1 MSYLQYVDSASPL
14 VEAPKQS
21 LPPLPKLAYLDL
33 SDSGSPTEECV
44 QSVGTYKKLGRRD
57 VEPAVSAYTYVPPQP
72 TTPISPI
79 SPSQP
84 IHSVKEVQEDAADI
98 VAMLQD
104 NEQGME
110 MLLHRVKES
119 INASKVRLHKKRERL
134 TKKECHQ
141 FRGKES
147 GN

>member
-1 MSYLQYVDSASPL
+1 MSYLQYVDSASPR

-21 LPPLPKLAYLDL
+21 LPPLPKLVYLDL

-57 VEPAVSAYTYVPPQP
+57 VEPAVSAYSYVPPQP
-72 TTPISPI
+72 TAPTSPISPI
-79 SPSQP
+79 SPTQQP
-84 IHSVKEVQEDAADI
+84 IHSVKEVQEDAADV

-119 INASKVRLHKKRERL
+119 INASKVCLHK
-134 TKKECHQ
+134 
-141 FRGKES
+141 RG
-147 GN
+147 